1 LAAARKHHYIPRFF
15 LAGFTN
21 EGTKDGRLLVCD
33 LNAGKRWWSDP
44 NGAGHQ
50 RDFYRI
56 DLEGYDPLDV
66 ERAFQDIEDAAA
78 PALRRLI
85 GTEEPPPFDET
96 ASDVLPLLASLVIR
110 VPTSRR
116 GIEWAS
122 ERVVR
127 ATIPKALPK
136 FPKPPHI
143 IHSRLF
149 GHLPP
154 GVDPSP
160 EEYEATM
167 LKFFEDEVR
176 IEIDQTW
183 SIAHMLSRFDFVL
196 KKLAELYW
204 TVAVLPPGT
213 PDFVCSDNPMSFRG
227 AVSSGVS
234 AIIALSRRVA
244 TVGSVYEPE
253 RPVIRTDARFA
264 GLVNA
269 LTIGSAERYVFSA
282 SDQIHWKK
290 SDGTFGD
297 ISDLPRRG
305 DADPESEPAR

>member
-1 LAAARKHHYIPRFF
+1 LAGARKHHYIPRFF

-21 EGTKDGRLLVCD
+21 EGTKEGRLLVCD

-56 DLEGYDPLDV
+56 DLAGYDPLEV
-66 ERAFQDIEDAAA
+66 EKAFQEIEDAAA
-78 PALRRLI
+78 PALRKLT
-85 GTEEPPPFDET
+85 GTEEPSPFDEIAT
-96 ASDVLPLLASLVIR
+96 EVLPLLASLAIR

-116 GIEWAS
+116 GVERAS

-127 ATIPKALPK
+127 AAIPKALPRL
-136 FPKPPHI
+136 PKPPPI

-149 GHLPP
+149 GHLAP
-154 GVDPSP
+154 GVEPSP
-160 EEYEATM
+160 EEYEAAM

-183 SIAHMLSRFDFVL
+183 SIAHMLSGFDFVL

-204 TVAVLPPGT
+204 TVAALPPGT
-213 PDFVCSDNPMSFRG
+213 PDFITSDNPMLFRG
-227 AVSSGVS
+227 AGLSGVS

-244 TVGSVYEPE
+244 AVGSVYEPE
-253 RPVIRTDARFA
+253 RPVIHPDARFA

-269 LTIGSAERYVFSA
+269 LTLAAAERYVFSA
-282 SDQIHWKK
+282 SEQIYWKK
-290 SDGTFGD
+290 NDGTVGD

-305 DADPESEPAR
+305 DEDPELGAT

>member
-1 LAAARKHHYIPRFF
+1 MWKVPI
-15 LAGFTN
+15 
-21 EGTKDGRLLVCD
+21 GRREKASLHPALLSGGV
-33 LNAGKRWWSDP
+33 
-44 NGAGHQ
+44 H
-50 RDFYRI
+50 
-56 DLEGYDPLDV
+56 
-66 ERAFQDIEDAAA
+66 ERGDDAAA

>member
-1 LAAARKHHYIPRFF
+1 MADARKHHYVPRFF

-33 LNAGKRWWSDP
+33 LGAGKRWWSDP

-56 DLEGYDPLDV
+56 DPEGYDPLEV
-66 ERAFQDIEDAAA
+66 EKAFQAVEDAAA
-78 PALRRLI
+78 PALRRLT
-85 GTEEPPPFDET
+85 GTETPPPFDET
-96 ASDVLPLLASLVIR
+96 ASELLPLIASLVIR

-116 GIEWAS
+116 VIERAS

-136 FPKPPHI
+136 FPKPPPI
-143 IHSRLF
+143 IHSKLF

-160 EEYEATM
+160 EEYEAAM
-167 LKFFEDEVR
+167 LKFFDEEVR
-176 IEIDQTW
+176 VDIDQTW
-183 SIAHMLSRFDFVL
+183 SIAHMISGFEFVL
-196 KKLAELYW
+196 QKLAELNW

-213 PDFVCSDNPMSFRG
+213 PDFVSSDNPVSFRG
-227 AVSSGVS
+227 AASSGMS
-234 AIIALSRRVA
+234 ALIALSRRVA
-244 TVGSVYEPE
+244 VVGSVYEPQNL
-253 RPVIRTDARFA
+253 VIHTDARFS

-269 LTIGSAERYVFSA
+269 LTIGGADRYVFSA
-282 SDQIHWKK
+282 SDQIHWRRG
-290 SDGTFGD
+290 DGLFGD
-297 ISDLPRRG
+297 ISDLPRRE
-305 DADPESEPAR
+305 ATETEN